1 MAVIGPIGTLLL
13 CELSKVVL
21 QKLDVD
27 GCRFRFRFFFCVCF
41 SSLIVGFLCFFFEV
55 FFWYPMGGNVFFNVN
70 NKRPVFLSAKVVF
83 SCSESAG
90 YSSGSIGFVFN
101 WIGWLFFWKHS
112 FLGVFQEL
120 VDPNFFPGTDQF
132 EQETHGVLVLGAL
145 FGDIPK
151 KKGLLDRSISS
162 HRLAIYSIP
171 IYFFTQDQSLGI
183 LAHRTSDPG
192 FMEPKYKKRFVS
204 VIGHP
209 LLITFSNMTG
219 FIGKNVIQ

>member
-1 MAVIGPIGTLLL
+1 MDVDSDSVFFFLCVFCRLLL
-13 CELSKVVL
+13 V
-21 QKLDVD
+21 
-27 GCRFRFRFFFCVCF
+27 FCVF
-41 SSLIVGFLCFFFEV
+41 SLRCFFGIQ
-55 FFWYPMGGNVFFNVN
+55 WGGAFFFNVN